1 MPDDAWRHIWRG
13 AIVIVGVLLSTIG
26 YMVEQ
31 RLASIERQLGTLDS
45 RVDDT
50 SAKTQANS
58 DLIQHLARALGG
70 P

>member
-1 MPDDAWRHIWRG
+1 VVVW
-13 AIVIVGVLLSTIG
+13 VLLSTLG

-50 SAKTQANS
+50 SARTQANS